1 MHKINS
7 ALRLSA
13 RVPVKSR
20 KKMTKI
26 RDFKIISLNQDDNA
40 EITYKNERGIHPDLS
55 EAMQGLA
62 PHVLRLLDLPDRPDF
77 RVIGYYKQN
86 VGDARLITIYCRLG
100 ATDERDKGIA
110 SLAARLYLGRDD
122 YAAVQQLL
130 EAMDACEHEVSL
142 YINDGKGFE
151 SDEAIAITDEDLLE
165 LGEEVDHA

>member
-1 MHKINS
+1 
-7 ALRLSA
+7 
-13 RVPVKSR
+13 
-20 KKMTKI
+20 MTKI
-26 RDFKIISLNQDDNA
+26 RDFKIISLKDGHLKARFEEYDQNQDDNA

-62 PHVLRLLDLPDRPDF
+62 PHVLRLLGLPDMLNF

-86 VGDARLITIYCRLG
+86 VGDSQLITIYCRLG

-151 SDEAIAITDEDLLE
+151 SDEAIAITDEDLAALN
-165 LGEEVDHA
+165 EEVAHA